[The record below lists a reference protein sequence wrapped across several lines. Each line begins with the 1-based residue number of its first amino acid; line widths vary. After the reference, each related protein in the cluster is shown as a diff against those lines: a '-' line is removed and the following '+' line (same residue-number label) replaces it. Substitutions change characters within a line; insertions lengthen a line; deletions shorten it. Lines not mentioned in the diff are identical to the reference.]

1 MTISAA
7 TDLGSLPQSWPLPTT
22 PRPITIIGAGS
33 IVADAHLP
41 AYRALGFTVDAIV
54 DPDIGRAKALADCW
68 GIPHAWATLAPR
80 SWRDDTIFDVAVP
93 PQALDEVLA
102 SLPVG
107 ATALVQKPLGLDL
120 AHATRLR
127 RIARERGLRA
137 AMNFQLRFAPSMMA
151 LAHLVRSGALGM
163 LTDLEVRVNCAMP
176 WHQWPF
182 LKSLERIEFTQHSI
196 HYLDLLRSLA
206 GEPRRV
212 WARAVPHPD
221 SGGLAA
227 TRSSA
232 ILDFG
237 RHIRCT
243 LSMNHHH
250 THGPR
255 HEASELRVEG
265 TRGAAVVRMGVNLD
279 YPVGQPDTLEV
290 ALVGQPWRAV
300 ALAGSWFPDAFR
312 GPMCNLQR
320 FVASEDASLV
330 SPLDDA
336 WRSMQLVEALYASSD
351 HGGTT
356 LPADPDATP

>member
-1 MTISAA
+1 MTTSFISEPRVM
-7 TDLGSLPQSWPLPTT
+7 PQAWPEPTH

-41 AYRALGFTVDAIV
+41 AYRDLGFTVEAIV
-54 DPDIGRAKALADCW
+54 DPDLGRAKALADRW
-68 GIPHAWATLAPR
+68 GIAHASATLAP
-80 SWRDDTIFDVAVP
+80 STWHDGTIFDVAVP

-102 SLPVG
+102 ALPVG
-107 ATALVQKPLGLDL
+107 AAALVQKPLGLDL

-137 AMNFQLRFAPSMMA
+137 AMNFQLRFAPSMVA
-151 LAHLVRSGALGM
+151 LAHLVRTGALGT
-163 LTDLEVRVNCAMP
+163 LTDLEVRVTCAMP

-182 LKSLERIEFTQHSI
+182 LRSLERIEFTQHSI

-206 GEPRRV
+206 GEPRQV
-212 WARAVPHPD
+212 WARAVPHPE

-237 RHIRCT
+237 EQIRCT

-255 HEASELRVEG
+255 HEASELRVGG
-265 TRGAAVVRMGVNLD
+265 TRGAAVIRMGVNLD

-290 ALVGQPWRAV
+290 ALDGQAWRHV
-300 ALAGSWFPDAFR
+300 PLIGSWFPTAFR

-320 FVASEDASLV
+320 FVAGEDAALV

-336 WRSMQLVEALYASSD
+336 WRSMQLVEALYTSSD
-351 HGGTT
+351 HGGTP
-356 LPADPDATP
+356 LPADPDPAP

>member
-1 MTISAA
+1 MTTSFISEPRVM
-7 TDLGSLPQSWPLPTT
+7 PQAWPEPTH

-41 AYRALGFTVDAIV
+41 AYRDLGFTVEAIV
-54 DPDIGRAKALADCW
+54 DPDLGRAKALADRW
-68 GIPHAWATLAPR
+68 GIAHASATLAP
-80 SWRDDTIFDVAVP
+80 STWHDGTIFDVAVP

-102 SLPVG
+102 ALPVG
-107 ATALVQKPLGLDL
+107 AAALVQKPLGLDL

-137 AMNFQLRFAPSMMA
+137 AMNFQLRFAPSMVA
-151 LAHLVRSGALGM
+151 LAHLVQTGALGS
-163 LTDLEVRVNCAMP
+163 LTDLEVRVTCAMP

-182 LKSLERIEFTQHSI
+182 LRSLERIEFTQHSI

-212 WARAVPHPD
+212 WARAVPHPE

-237 RHIRCT
+237 EHIRCT

-290 ALVGQPWRAV
+290 ALDGQAWRHIP
-300 ALAGSWFPDAFR
+300 LIGSWFPTAFR

-320 FVASEDASLV
+320 FAAGEDAALI

-336 WRSMQLVEALYASSD
+336 WRSMQLVEALYTSSD
-351 HGGTT
+351 HGGTP
-356 LPADPDATP
+356 LPADPDPAP

>member
-1 MTISAA
+1 
-7 TDLGSLPQSWPLPTT
+7 
-22 PRPITIIGAGS
+22 
-33 IVADAHLP
+33 
-41 AYRALGFTVDAIV
+41 
-54 DPDIGRAKALADCW
+54 
-68 GIPHAWATLAPR
+68 
-80 SWRDDTIFDVAVP
+80 
-93 PQALDEVLA
+93 
-102 SLPVG
+102 
-107 ATALVQKPLGLDL
+107 
-120 AHATRLR
+120 
-127 RIARERGLRA
+127 
-137 AMNFQLRFAPSMMA
+137 MNFQLRFAPSMMA

>member
-1 MTISAA
+1 MMAPSSTEPAA
-7 TDLGSLPQSWPLPTT
+7 LPQAWPLPAS

-41 AYRALGFTVDAIV
+41 AYRDLGFTVEAIV
-54 DPDIGRAKALADCW
+54 DPNLGRAKALADRW
-68 GIPHAWATLAPR
+68 GIAHASATLAP
-80 SWRDDTIFDVAVP
+80 STWHDGTIFDVAVP

-102 SLPVG
+102 ALPIG
-107 ATALVQKPLGLDL
+107 AAALVQKPLGLDL

-137 AMNFQLRFAPSMMA
+137 AMNFQLRFAPSMIA
-151 LAHLVRSGALGM
+151 LAHLVRTGALGA
-163 LTDLEVRVNCAMP
+163 LTDLEVRVACAMP

-182 LKSLERIEFTQHSI
+182 LRSLERIEFTQHSI

-212 WARAVPHPD
+212 WARAVPHPE

-237 RHIRCT
+237 EHIRCT

-250 THGPR
+250 THGPQ

-290 ALVGQPWRAV
+290 ALDGQAWRHV
-300 ALAGSWFPDAFR
+300 PLIGSWFPTAFR

-320 FVASEDASLV
+320 FVAGEDAALV

-336 WRSMQLVEALYASSD
+336 WRSMQLVEALYTSSD
-351 HGGTT
+351 HGGTP
-356 LPADPDATP
+356 LPADPDPAP

>member
-1 MTISAA
+1 MTTSFISEPRVM
-7 TDLGSLPQSWPLPTT
+7 PQAWPEPTH

-41 AYRALGFTVDAIV
+41 AYRDLGFTVEAIV
-54 DPDIGRAKALADCW
+54 DPDLGRAKALADRW
-68 GIPHAWATLAPR
+68 GIAHASATLAP
-80 SWRDDTIFDVAVP
+80 STWHDGTIFDVAVP

-102 SLPVG
+102 ALPVG
-107 ATALVQKPLGLDL
+107 AAALVQKPLGLDL

-137 AMNFQLRFAPSMMA
+137 AMNFQLRFAPSMVA
-151 LAHLVRSGALGM
+151 LAHLVQTGALGS
-163 LTDLEVRVNCAMP
+163 LTDLEVRVTCAMP

-182 LKSLERIEFTQHSI
+182 LRSLERIEFTQHSI

-212 WARAVPHPD
+212 WARAVPHPE

-237 RHIRCT
+237 EHIRCT

-290 ALVGQPWRAV
+290 ALDGQAWRHV
-300 ALAGSWFPDAFR
+300 PLIGSWFPTAFR

-320 FVASEDASLV
+320 FVAGEDAALI

-336 WRSMQLVEALYASSD
+336 WRSMQLVEALYTSSD
-351 HGGTT
+351 HGGTP
-356 LPADPDATP
+356 LPADPDAAP